1 MTYTLF
7 FIPDYQFQKVF
18 YVSLD
23 NNFLLF
29 FCGDPLVVDAAGQ
42 LPRLPS
48 PFNPALP
55 EPVNS
60 RSLGVVL
67 SSFLWWFCHCLV
79 GLVSIPGPASNYQ
92 RQQQQRQRVLAF
104 SKPGIG

>member
-42 LPRLPS
+42 LPRLPP

-92 RQQQQRQRVLAF
+92 RQQQRQRVLAF